1 MPNPNLG
8 ASRGSYVARV
18 RVRGTYRPKPPLFRA
33 WWPPRLG
40 LGPPSLGPG
49 CLGPPPLCGGR
60 APRPW
65 PAWALLAPWLP
76 SLGLL
81 PPVPGP
87 GLCPTGGTHRPL
99 GGDKTGAPA
108 MQATAGHCKPAQDR
122 PAPRQDRTGGGP
134 QHTARHTRHE
144 RQPAAPNTTQAHNRT
159 PQHTQEAHAPPR
171 VCYFGW
177 AISGPRP
184 RCPT

>member
-1 MPNPNLG
+1 LAWAPLHW
-8 ASRGSYVARV
+8 V
-18 RVRGTYRPKPPLFRA
+18 RAA
-33 WWPPRLG
+33 WV
-40 LGPPSLGPG
+40 
-49 CLGPPPLCGGR
+49 PPPLCGGR

-76 SLGLL
+76 SLGLV

-87 GLCPTGGTHRPL
+87 GLCPTGGTPRPL

-108 MQATAGHCKPAQDR
+108 MQATPGHCKPAQDR
-122 PAPRQDRTGGGP
+122 AAPRQDRTGAGP

-144 RQPAAPNTTQAHNRT
+144 RQPGAPNTTQAHNRT

-171 VCYFGW
+171 VCYFGLGYF
-177 AISGPRP
+177 GPYGRGVLH
-184 RCPT
+184 RAFCCFCPTYVRSYAPWLGLGMVT